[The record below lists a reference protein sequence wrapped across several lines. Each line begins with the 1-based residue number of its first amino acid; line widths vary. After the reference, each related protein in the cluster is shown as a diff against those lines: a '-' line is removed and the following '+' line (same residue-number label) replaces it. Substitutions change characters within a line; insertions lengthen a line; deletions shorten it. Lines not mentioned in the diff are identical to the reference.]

1 MSLCSIRQSSSKPKR
16 TLDLGHSTARWFQPM
31 AQSITQSV
39 QQALSEWSYTN
50 IVRDCVTFFLCLE
63 IQTPLSLSLS
73 LAKYIGCSADRG
85 MWSATHQTTSL
96 HCMTLFFLTKQIW
109 TNWGVDK
116 SMAVQYIVQP
126 WGTGRHTN
134 TFAVFVSGPVQCKSN
149 FLPEENPNELRCC
162 HCSTAV
168 LVRIQ

>member
-1 MSLCSIRQSSSKPKR
+1 MSLCSIRQSSSKPQTYFGFRAQPGGFNPWLKASLSLCSR
-16 TLDLGHSTARWFQPM
+16 HFQ
-31 AQSITQSV
+31 SEVTRILEEIVLLSSY
-39 QQALSEWSYTN
+39 ALKFN
-50 IVRDCVTFFLCLE
+50 L
-63 IQTPLSLSLS
+63 PPLSLS
-73 LAKYIGCSADRG
+73 LAKYIGCSTDRG

-116 SMAVQYIVQP
+116 SMAVQHIVQP